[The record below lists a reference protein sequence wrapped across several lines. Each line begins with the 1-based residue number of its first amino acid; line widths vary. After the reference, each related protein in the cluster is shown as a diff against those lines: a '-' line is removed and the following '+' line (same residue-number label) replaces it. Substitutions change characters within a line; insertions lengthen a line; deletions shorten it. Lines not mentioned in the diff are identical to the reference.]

1 MNTFLSVIWLAFL
14 FSFQFGAATASSIS
28 PQANYNPAIAA
39 ARLLPPQES
48 TPQLDEAAELTRS
61 VVKLF
66 AEAKYMEALP
76 LAKRALELREAALGP
91 DHELVQVSRLN
102 LTEIYLATRKY
113 SEALKL
119 VERLLKT
126 HEAKVGPD
134 DAGAALYLEKLGFL
148 AYVQGDFN
156 KSEAAYKRA
165 LVIQEKAFGKERAEY
180 ANALFSLAEFYR
192 FRNKLEIAEPLY
204 EQAAI
209 LRRRLLGRAHPEYQK
224 TQDRYFCLA
233 YLTNHPER
241 VKEFAAKLG
250 DPLDPDKPP
259 GFGVILNGKAISLP
273 KPEYSDEARRTG
285 ASGTV
290 VIKVTVDEFGKV
302 TDAADMCSGDPLLVK
317 SSIGSAL
324 KARFT
329 PTKLSGQPVKVSGV
343 ITYNYVVR

>member
-1 MNTFLSVIWLAFL
+1 MNTFLSVFWLGVL
-14 FSFQFGAATASSIS
+14 LGFQFGAAPAPSMSR
-28 PQANYNPAIAA
+28 QVKYDPAIAA
-39 ARLLPPQES
+39 TAFFLPQES
-48 TPQLDEAAELTRS
+48 TPQLDEAAQLTRS

-66 AEAKYMEALP
+66 SEAKYMEALP

-102 LTEIYLATRKY
+102 LSEIYLATKKY

-165 LVIQEKAFGKERAEY
+165 LVIQEKAFGKEHAEY

-192 FRNKLEIAEPLY
+192 FRNKLDTAEPLY

-209 LRRRLLGRAHPEYQK
+209 LRRKLLGRQNPEYQK

-241 VKEFAAKLG
+241 VKDFAAKLG
-250 DPLDPDKPP
+250 DSLNPDKPP
-259 GFGVILNGKAISLP
+259 GFGDILNGRAISLP
-273 KPEYSDEARRTG
+273 KPEYSEEARRQH

-290 VIKVTVDEFGKV
+290 IIKVTVDEFGKV

-317 SSIGSAL
+317 PSIGSAL